1 MDQQEVIEKL
11 KLYNR
16 LVQNL
21 IKPSQLFLYGSYA
34 KGTNRPD
41 SDIDVAVIVD
51 HFEGNIIETL
61 TALYKLRRQVDDRI
75 EPVLLDIHSDPS
87 GFAQDIMAHGKVV
100 A

>member
-21 IKPSQLFLYGSYA
+21 INPSQLFLYGSYA

-51 HFEGNIIETL
+51 HFDGNILKTL
-61 TALYKLRRQVDDRI
+61 TSLYKLRRQIDDRI
-75 EPVLLDIHSDPS
+75 EPILLDIHSDAS
-87 GFAQDIMAHGKVV
+87 GFAEDIMAHGKVV

>member
-51 HFEGNIIETL
+51 HFDGNILETL
-61 TALYKLRRQVDDRI
+61 TSLYKLRRQIDDRI
-75 EPVLLDIHSDPS
+75 EPVLLDIHCDPS
-87 GFAQDIMAHGKVV
+87 GFAKDIMTHGKVV

>member
-1 MDQQEVIEKL
+1 MDQAEVIEKL
-11 KLYNR
+11 RLYNR

-34 KGTNRPD
+34 KGTNRFD

-51 HFEGNIIETL
+51 HFDGNLLETL
-61 TALYKLRRQVDDRI
+61 TSLYKLRRQVDDRI
-75 EPVLLDIHSDPS
+75 EPILLDIHCDPS
-87 GFAQDIMAHGKVV
+87 GFVEDIMSYGKEV